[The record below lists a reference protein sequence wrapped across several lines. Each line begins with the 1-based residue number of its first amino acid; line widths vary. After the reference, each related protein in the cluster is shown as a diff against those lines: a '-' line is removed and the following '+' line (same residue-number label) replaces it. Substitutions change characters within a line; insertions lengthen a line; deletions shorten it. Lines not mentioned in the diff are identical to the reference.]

1 MNPTVRDDVN
11 ILFHSL
17 RTKLI
22 LGVSLVL
29 MVTMGIYAYMDIM
42 SHEKAFLDEEKKK
55 ALDIS
60 DTVMKSIEYPMVDGE
75 MGDVQ
80 EILERVNAL
89 KDLDVVHLC
98 DPTGLIKYSG
108 SRKAIGRVT
117 RSKITKKALRTR
129 LLVKGL
135 EMREEEEI
143 FRYAMPVLN
152 EKVCHKCH
160 GSELRVLG
168 ALTVGFVW
176 EPINEKLKAHRNKV
190 IVEFLLS
197 LGLVIGLIIS
207 ILHHMVIIPIGRL
220 TKAARAIAKGDLS
233 QEIPISRSKD
243 EVGEL
248 TNAFREMQQTLQRS
262 DREPKKSYRI

>member
-1 MNPTVRDDVN
+1 MS

-22 LGVSLVL
+22 LGICLVL
-29 MVTMGIYAYMDIM
+29 IVTMGIYAYMDMM
-42 SHEKAFLDEEKKK
+42 SHEKALLDEEKKK

-60 DTVMKSIEYPMVDGE
+60 DTVMKSIEYPMLDGE
-75 MGDVQ
+75 MDDVQ

-98 DPTGLIKYSG
+98 NPTGSIKYSG
-108 SRKAIGRVT
+108 KRKAIGRLT
-117 RSKITKKALRTR
+117 RSEITKKALRTR
-129 LLVKGL
+129 SLVKGL
-135 EMREEEEI
+135 EIREGEEI

-152 EKVCHKCH
+152 DKVCHKCH
-160 GSELRVLG
+160 GSEKRILG

-176 EPINEKLKAHRNKV
+176 EPINEKMRAHRNKV
-190 IVEFLLS
+190 ILEFLITLA
-197 LGLVIGLIIS
+197 LVIGLIVNL
-207 ILHHMVIIPIGRL
+207 LHRMVIIPIGRV

-233 QEIPISRSKD
+233 QEIPVSKSKD

-248 TNAFREMQQTLQRS
+248 TNAFREMQQSLQQS
-262 DREPKKSYRI
+262 DRKLEKPPRS

>member
-1 MNPTVRDDVN
+1 MNT
-11 ILFHSL
+11 LFHSL

-22 LGVSLVL
+22 LGICPVL
-29 MVTMGIYAYMDIM
+29 TISMGIYAYMDMI
-42 SHEKAFLDEEKKK
+42 SHERAFLDEEKGK

-60 DTVMKSIEYPMVDGE
+60 DTVMKSIEYPMLDGE

-108 SRKAIGRVT
+108 KRKAIGRVT
-117 RSKITKKALRTR
+117 RSEMTMKALRDR
-129 LLVKGL
+129 SLVKGL
-135 EMREEEEI
+135 EVREGKEV

-160 GSELRVLG
+160 GSEKRILG
-168 ALTVGFVW
+168 VLTVGFVW
-176 EPINEKLKAHRNKV
+176 ETINEKIRVHRNKKFM
-190 IVEFLLS
+190 EFFIS
-197 LGLVIGLIIS
+197 LALVIGLIIAL
-207 ILHHMVIIPIGRL
+207 LHHMIIIPIGRL
-220 TKAARAIAKGDLS
+220 TRAARAITKGDLS
-233 QEIPISRSKD
+233 QEIAVSRSKD

-248 TNAFREMQQTLQRS
+248 SNAFQEMQQSLRQS
-262 DREPKKSYRI
+262 DRKPERPSDS

>member
-1 MNPTVRDDVN
+1 MNT
-11 ILFHSL
+11 LFHSL

-22 LGVSLVL
+22 LGVGLVL
-29 MVTMGIYAYMDIM
+29 IITIGIYAYMDIM
-42 SHEKAFLDEEKKK
+42 SHETAFLDEEKSK

-60 DTVMKSIEYPMVDGE
+60 DTVMKSIEYPMLDGE

-108 SRKAIGRVT
+108 KRKAIGRVT
-117 RSKITKKALRTR
+117 RSEISKKALRTR
-129 LLVKGL
+129 SLVKGL
-135 EMREEEEI
+135 EIREEEEI
-143 FRYAMPVLN
+143 FRYAMPVFN

-160 GSELRVLG
+160 GSEERILG

-176 EPINEKLKAHRNKV
+176 EPINEKMRAHRNKM
-190 IVEFLLS
+190 IMEFLIS
-197 LGLVIGLIIS
+197 LALVIGLIVGL
-207 ILHHMVIIPIGRL
+207 LHRMVIIPIERL

-233 QEIPISRSKD
+233 QEIPASRSKD

-248 TNAFREMQQTLQRS
+248 TNAFREMQQSLRQSDYKS
-262 DREPKKSYRI
+262 DRPS